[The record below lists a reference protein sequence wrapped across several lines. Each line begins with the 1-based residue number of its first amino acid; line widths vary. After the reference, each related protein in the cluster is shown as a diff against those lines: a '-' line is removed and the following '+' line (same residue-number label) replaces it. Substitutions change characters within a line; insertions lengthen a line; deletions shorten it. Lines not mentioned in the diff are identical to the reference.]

1 MADLKEP
8 AEPKFPPVYQLEL
21 TDRVRAG
28 AGGISNRQAEQ
39 LVERTGFLKKKVDD
53 LVSGALTAKSAE
65 HLAAPRNLA
74 MTGDGAWSVTF
85 DGSGNASGALTLA
98 NTGVGAGSY
107 GMVTVDAKGRV
118 IAGRQM
124 AAADVPAL
132 DWGKITGRPSTMEG
146 YGITDT
152 AWRDPE
158 KRVWGAAF
166 RANKGDPADLGGD
179 TATAGFAFDEDGDTG
194 LFAAQSSRPGSGSS
208 KLMLKIDN
216 IEALAVSASGEIYS
230 KKYGWLHEKFAAA
243 SVVSDQA
250 GQVANK
256 ADKATTLAGYGITD
270 ALPLQADITA
280 PVDLDTII
288 ASGSYP
294 NPANVNA
301 ANGKNWPCP
310 QAGNLTVRQAG
321 EFVYQVYQAFADG
334 GFWHRCRYQ
343 GRWNPWRRLADAAAI
358 QDGIAAATPPGQIA
372 YFARD
377 TPPPGWLICAGAQDV
392 ARTAYA
398 ALFAAIGDRFG
409 AGDGRT
415 TFGVPDLRGEFVR
428 GWDAGRNVD
437 ASRVFGSGQASQN
450 LWHDHAIP
458 TPGSTTG
465 GDTVRTDNGGTGLDA
480 GARHTSN
487 EFLTE
492 FGTGRQLRYATYGS
506 GGSESRPRNIA
517 LLACIKI

>member
-1 MADLKEP
+1 MADLIEP
-8 AEPKFPPVYQLEL
+8 ANPGFPGVYQLEL
-21 TDRVRAG
+21 TDRVKAG

-85 DGSGNASGALTLA
+85 DGSGNASAAMTLA

-107 GMVTVDAKGRV
+107 GVVTVDAKGRV
-118 IAGRQM
+118 IAGRPLE
-124 AAADVPAL
+124 AADVP
-132 DWGKITGRPSTMEG
+132 
-146 YGITDT
+146 
-152 AWRDPE
+152 
-158 KRVWGAAF
+158 
-166 RANKGDPADLGGD
+166 
-179 TATAGFAFDEDGDTG
+179 
-194 LFAAQSSRPGSGSS
+194 
-208 KLMLKIDN
+208 
-216 IEALAVSASGEIYS
+216 
-230 KKYGWLHEKFAAA
+230 WLREKFAAA
-243 SVVSDQA
+243 SAVNELA
-250 GQVANK
+250 AQVANK
-256 ADKATTLAGYGITD
+256 ADRGATLAGYGITD
-270 ALPLQADITA
+270 ALQLQPDIAA